1 MLKAIMA
8 VDEDGGVSKSGS
20 MPWGKNSADLKWFKQ
35 NTLNHVVIMGRL
47 TWIDPYIPTPL
58 SSRINV
64 IITNQSHDLFPKAD
78 ICIKGDLSEGIKKI
92 VNQYS
97 KLEKWVIGGPN
108 IVDQLFDLIDTFY
121 LTRIYGK
128 YNCDKKLDVNKI
140 EQHMKL
146 DQKINNNN
154 SCHFEIW

>member
-47 TWIDPYIPTPL
+47 TWIDPYIPPPL

-97 KLEKWVIGGPN
+97 KLEK
-108 IVDQLFDLIDTFY
+108 
-121 LTRIYGK
+121 
-128 YNCDKKLDVNKI
+128 
-140 EQHMKL
+140 
-146 DQKINNNN
+146 
-154 SCHFEIW
+154 